1 MQVYAGFECHYDGCD
16 EFRQLHKLFKDELDA
31 LRWVEQVPD
40 TGYDWRVY
48 QPIELE

>member
-1 MQVYAGFECHYDGCD
+1 MQVYAAFECHYTGCD

-31 LRWVEQVPD
+31 LRWTEEVPA
-40 TGYDWRVY
+40 TEWDWRFY

>member
-1 MQVYAGFECHYDGCD
+1 MQVYAAFECHFDGC
-16 EFRQLHKLFKDELDA
+16 EETRHLRKLFKDELDA
-31 LRWVEQVPD
+31 FMWTKEVPD